1 MECLTLTFIYDM
13 ESTGTESWDK
23 MAWLWRFPMMNIV
36 KQVPEKKITTRKN
49 LIEMRQIILH
59 NPKFDLKIS
68 LDTLVQLTMSF
79 LLVSTAWNLIVRR
92 SWLTRKFSLI
102 TVFLEK
108 EMSLKMRL
116 EYEIIDSGYLQ
127 TVLL

>member
-79 LLVSTAWNLIVRR
+79 LLVSTA
-92 SWLTRKFSLI
+92 
-102 TVFLEK
+102 
-108 EMSLKMRL
+108 
-116 EYEIIDSGYLQ
+116 
-127 TVLL
+127 

>member
-23 MAWLWRFPMMNIV
+23 MAWWWRFPMMNIV

-127 TVLL
+127 TVLV

>member
-59 NPKFDLKIS
+59 DPIFDLKIS

-79 LLVSTAWNLIVRR
+79 LLVSTACNLIVRR
-92 SWLTRKFSLI
+92 SGLTRKFSLI